1 MLKQYPN
8 VVFTPDL
15 KSVVKALE
23 LCAEAHGVK
32 FWQEGVAEGFEPQA
46 GFLADSVPLYADV
59 CSICEAF
66 YGSTSMIDHSSSWG
80 TITVYLDSMRVMH
93 EIDLEKLGFAL
104 PYGTVKLPAD
114 GSLVRLMPDGSLVKL
129 PTDGM
134 RMRPDAAVKAY
145 SRSCGE
151 NFKATS
157 RKVFKKKKTA
167 SSDLGVSKK
176 KVNKLK

>member
-1 MLKQYPN
+1 MEKN

-59 CSICEAF
+59 RSICEAF

-93 EIDLEKLGFAL
+93 EIDLGKLGSAL
-104 PYGTVKLPAD
+104 PYGTVKLPA
-114 GSLVRLMPDGSLVKL
+114 
-129 PTDGM
+129 DGM

-151 NFKATS
+151 NFNSTS
-157 RKVFKKKKTA
+157 RKVCKREKNA

>member
-1 MLKQYPN
+1 MDKN

-23 LCAEAHGVK
+23 LCAEAHGVQ
-32 FWQEGVAEGFEPQA
+32 FWQEGVAEGLDPQA

-59 CSICEAF
+59 RSICEAF
-66 YGSTSMIDHSSSWG
+66 YGSTSMIDYSSSWN
-80 TITVYLDSMRVMH
+80 TITVYLDSMRLMPEV
-93 EIDLEKLGFAL
+93 DLEKLGSAL
-104 PYGTVKLPAD
+104 PYGTVKLPA
-114 GSLVRLMPDGSLVKL
+114 
-129 PTDGM
+129 DGM

-157 RKVFKKKKTA
+157 RKAYKREKTA
-167 SSDLGVSKK
+167 SSDLSVSKK